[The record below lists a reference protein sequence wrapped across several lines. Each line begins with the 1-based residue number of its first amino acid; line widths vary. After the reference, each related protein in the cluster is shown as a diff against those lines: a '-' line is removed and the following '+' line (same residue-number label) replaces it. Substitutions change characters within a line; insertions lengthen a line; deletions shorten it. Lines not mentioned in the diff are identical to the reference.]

1 MICFYPPFT
10 WIMVLTLNNYG
21 IDVQKTCFSQLNGF
35 WKYFVDKYITF
46 YIYKQVI
53 LNKLSF

>member
-35 WKYFVDKYITF
+35 GSILWTNILLF
-46 YIYKQVI
+46 IY
-53 LNKLSF
+53 LNNFFR

>member
-35 WKYFVDKYITF
+35 GSILWTNILLF